1 MLNKKAMIL
10 AILLISLFAISTVGA
25 ADNTTRDVVS
35 VDEDNT
41 IAIENS
47 FHDEISY
54 DDSNSVDNNIIG
66 SSVQDNDVLGGLYSN
81 DDVEIPMKLSRDGNR
96 ISFAFDR
103 TFYVNRRTLEV
114 SDVYQSGWV
123 MTPHFYLPVNG
134 RKKLNGKTM
143 YFELNELGYDKISTI
158 IPLRYELDR
167 TIIGVCTDGDFC
179 VVGGDH

>member
-1 MLNKKAMIL
+1 MKELKE
-10 AILLISLFAISTVGA
+10 T
-25 ADNTTRDVVS
+25 
-35 VDEDNT
+35 
-41 IAIENS
+41 
-47 FHDEISY
+47 Y
-54 DDSNSVDNNIIG
+54 DFRNIGDYI
-66 SSVQDNDVLGGLYSN
+66 DNDYYYRLDISKNNFLYPNDLTFSYKSAKLRFNDSGYIFPYYTHQSN

>member
-1 MLNKKAMIL
+1 MIL

-81 DDVEIPMKLSRDGNR
+81 DDVEIMISDEVGYGAYAVRVNTYNSTGLLSVSVDGSVKWENY
-96 ISFAFDR
+96 ITEEDIQ
-103 TFYVNRRTLEV
+103 N
-114 SDVYQSGWV
+114 
-123 MTPHFYLPVNG
+123 
-134 RKKLNGKTM
+134 
-143 YFELNELGYDKISTI
+143 
-158 IPLRYELDR
+158 
-167 TIIGVCTDGDFC
+167 TDG
-179 VVGGDH
+179 